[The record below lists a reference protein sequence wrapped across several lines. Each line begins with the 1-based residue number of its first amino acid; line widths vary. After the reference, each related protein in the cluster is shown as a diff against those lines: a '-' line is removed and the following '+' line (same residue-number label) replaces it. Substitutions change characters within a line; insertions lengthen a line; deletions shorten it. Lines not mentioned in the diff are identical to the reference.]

1 VHSLCFAVAFQVV
14 KMCPCPFLVSNCA
27 PPLTLHHLN
36 FCSLCSVVSM
46 VIFSLSSLPHPHL
59 PQPPKPLSPLAQRH
73 EVGPLIIPFYYSF
86 LFSLILESVFPSA
99 FSNEFILL
107 WANNNNNNNKTL
119 LLHLQSRMISFE
131 TNIDYCVGIF
141 ISGARNGRWLLSIK
155 SRLAFRQQGVW
166 GPSYALGE
174 NGPG

>member
-1 VHSLCFAVAFQVV
+1 
-14 KMCPCPFLVSNCA
+14 MPFLTA
-27 PPLTLHHLN
+27 PLPYPSTTPTFAHCVQL
-36 FCSLCSVVSM
+36 SLWSS
-46 VIFSLSSLPHPHL
+46 SLSPPYPIPIYLNPPNLCPHWHRRTRL
-59 PQPPKPLSPLAQRH
+59 DLLLFLS
-73 EVGPLIIPFYYSF
+73 IILSC
-86 LFSLILESVFPSA
+86 SLILESVFPSA

-107 WANNNNNNNKTL
+107 WANNNNNNKTL

-155 SRLAFRQQGVW
+155 PWLAFRQQGVW
-166 GPSYALGE
+166 GLSYALGE